1 MFKTDRDNKT
11 LQGCNDCIFDYDGNL
26 WVTAPAGNIA
36 PAAFSRSWD
45 VSKELSCNHCNNRAQ
60 NTIHYIDLSDV

>member
-1 MFKTDRDNKT
+1 MFKKDRDDKP

-36 PAAFSRSWD
+36 PEEYARSTEVSRECIPGN
-45 VSKELSCNHCNNRAQ
+45 VLHLITAHCA
-60 NTIHYIDLSDV
+60 